1 MSNHSR
7 TGSTA
12 VGCALSFMLAGL
24 LRPAA
29 PTTIAMACV
38 GVLRMLMRSTHLKQ
52 NYPQVHA
59 VRQLAAP
66 AKESAVSEG
75 VHFSG
80 RKRSQ
85 PSLNRRSVI

>member
-29 PTTIAMACV
+29 PTAMACV

-75 VHFSG
+75 VRFSG

-85 PSLNRRSVI
+85 PSLNRRSVV